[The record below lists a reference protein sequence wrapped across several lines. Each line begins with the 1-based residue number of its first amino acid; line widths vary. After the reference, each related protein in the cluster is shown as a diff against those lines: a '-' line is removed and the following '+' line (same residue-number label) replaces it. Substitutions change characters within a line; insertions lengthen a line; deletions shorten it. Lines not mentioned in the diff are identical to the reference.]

1 LRARDTPRRFTR
13 APRSWVAGEGAMSRL
28 RHTGVEFR
36 RVASAREFGRVA
48 VLVGGDSAERE
59 VSLMTGKAVLEALLA
74 RGVDA
79 AAFDPAERPLGE
91 LVAEGFDR
99 AWIALH
105 GPGGEDGALQGA
117 LEWLGLPYT
126 GSGVLGS
133 AVGMD
138 KLRTKRLAQAAGVAT
153 PPWITLTG
161 VADFERA
168 VAELGLPLAVKPA
181 SQGSSVGMSRVAA
194 ASELPAAWRAAA
206 ALDPVVIAERWITGG
221 EFTVAILQ
229 GEALPAIRIETPRTF
244 YDYQAKYFADDT
256 RYLIPC
262 GLPAASES
270 AMQDAAL
277 ATFAATG
284 AAGWG
289 RVDFVMGAD
298 SRALLLEINTVPG
311 MTGHS
316 LVPMAAA
323 AAGIDFAELVWRI
336 LETSF
341 ARERT

>member
-1 LRARDTPRRFTR
+1 
-13 APRSWVAGEGAMSRL
+13 MSRL
-28 RHTGVEFR
+28 RATGVEFR
-36 RVASAREFGRVA
+36 RTTDPAAFGQVA
-48 VLVGGDSAERE
+48 VLMGGSSAERE
-59 VSLMTGKAVLEALLA
+59 ISLLTGGAVLQALVA
-74 RGVDA
+74 RGVRA
-79 AAFDPAERPLGE
+79 SSFDPSERPLTE
-91 LVAEGFDR
+91 LVATGIER
-99 AWIALH
+99 VWIALH
-105 GPGGEDGALQGA
+105 GPGGEDGAVQGA

-153 PPWITLTG
+153 PGYTLLTG
-161 VADFERA
+161 AADFEPA
-168 VAELGLPLAVKPA
+168 IAELGLPLAVKP
-181 SQGSSVGMSRVAA
+181 STQGSSVGMSRVETAA
-194 ASELPAAWRAAA
+194 ELPGAWRAAA
-206 ALDPVVIAERWITGG
+206 ALDPVVIAERWIIGR

-229 GEALPAIRIETPRTF
+229 GAALPAIAIETPRSF

-262 GLPAASES
+262 GLPAAEEA
-270 AMQDAAL
+270 AMQQAAL

-284 AAGWG
+284 AGGWG
-289 RVDFVMGAD
+289 RVDFVMGGD
-298 SRALLLEINTVPG
+298 GLPLLLEINTVPG

-323 AAGIDFAELVWRI
+323 AAGIDFDELAWRI

>member
-1 LRARDTPRRFTR
+1 
-13 APRSWVAGEGAMSRL
+13 MSRL
-28 RHTGVEFR
+28 RATGVEFR
-36 RVASAREFGRVA
+36 RIQDAHEFGKVA
-48 VLVGGDSAERE
+48 VLMGGASAERE
-59 VSLMTGKAVLEALLA
+59 ISLLTGNAVLEALVA
-74 RGVDA
+74 RGVQA
-79 AAFDPAERPLGE
+79 TAFDPSERPLTG
-91 LVAEGFDR
+91 LVEAGCDR
-99 AWIALH
+99 VWIALH
-105 GPGGEDGALQGA
+105 GPGGEDGAVQGA
-117 LEWLGLPYT
+117 LEWLGIPYT

-138 KLRTKRLAQAAGVAT
+138 KMRTKQLAAAAGVAT
-153 PPWITLTG
+153 PRWMLLEG
-161 VADFERA
+161 AADFERA

-181 SQGSSVGMSRVAA
+181 SQGSSVGMSRVESAA
-194 ASELPAAWRAAA
+194 ELPAAWRAAS
-206 ALDPVVIAERWITGG
+206 ALDPVVIAESWISGR

-262 GLPAASES
+262 GLDAAAEQ
-270 AMQDAAL
+270 AMQRAAL

-298 SRALLLEINTVPG
+298 GVPLLLEINTVPG

-316 LVPMAAA
+316 LVPMAAKA
-323 AAGIDFAELVWRI
+323 TGVDFQELAWRI

>member
-1 LRARDTPRRFTR
+1 
-13 APRSWVAGEGAMSRL
+13 MSRL
-28 RHTGVEFR
+28 RPSGVPHR
-36 RVASAREFGRVA
+36 RVAKAAEFGRVA
-48 VLVGGDSAERE
+48 LLMGGASAERE
-59 VSLMTGKAVLEALLA
+59 VSLMTGKAVLEALAA

-79 AAFDPAERPLGE
+79 VAFDPGERALAE
-91 LVAEGFDR
+91 LVPAGFER
-99 AWIALH
+99 VFIALH
-105 GPGGEDGALQGA
+105 GPGGEDGAVQGA
-117 LEWLGLPYT
+117 LEWMGLPYT

-153 PPWITLTG
+153 PPWIELAG
-161 VADFERA
+161 AADFERA

-181 SQGSSVGMSRVAA
+181 SQGSSVGMSRVASA
-194 ASELPAAWRAAA
+194 AELPAAWRAAS

-221 EFTVAILQ
+221 EYTVGVLQ
-229 GEALPAIRIETPRTF
+229 GEALPAIRIETPRAF

-262 GLPAASES
+262 GLDAAAES
-270 AMQDAAL
+270 ALQRAAL

-298 SRALLLEINTVPG
+298 GKGLLLEINTVPG
-311 MTGHS
+311 MTSHS
-316 LVPMAAA
+316 LVPMAAR
-323 AAGIDFAELVWRI
+323 AAGIDFPELCWRI

-341 ARERT
+341 ARERA

>member
-1 LRARDTPRRFTR
+1 
-13 APRSWVAGEGAMSRL
+13 MSRL
-28 RHTGVEFR
+28 RAASAGFR
-36 RVASAREFGRVA
+36 RVASAKDFGRVA
-48 VLVGGDSAERE
+48 VLMGGDSAERE
-59 VSLMTGKAVLEALLA
+59 ISLMTGKAVHEALIA

-79 AAFDPAERPLGE
+79 LLFDPAGDALSE
-91 LVAEGFDR
+91 LVAAGFDR

-117 LEWLGLPYT
+117 LEWLGIPYT

-153 PPWITLTG
+153 PPWIELTG
-161 VADFERA
+161 APDFDRA

-181 SQGSSVGMSRVAA
+181 TQGSSVGMSRVALA
-194 ASELPAAWRAAA
+194 AELPAAWRAAS
-206 ALDPVVIAERWITGG
+206 ALDPVVIAESWITGG
-221 EFTVAILQ
+221 GEYTVGILQ

-262 GLPAASES
+262 GLAAPAEA
-270 AMQDAAL
+270 ALQKAAL

-284 AAGWG
+284 ASGWG
-289 RVDFVMGAD
+289 RVDFVMGED
-298 SRALLLEINTVPG
+298 GRALLLEINTIPG
-311 MTGHS
+311 MTSHS
-316 LVPMAAA
+316 LVPMAARA
-323 AAGIDFAELVWRI
+323 ARVDFPELCWRI

>member
-1 LRARDTPRRFTR
+1 
-13 APRSWVAGEGAMSRL
+13 MSRL
-28 RHTGVEFR
+28 RATGVEFR
-36 RVASAREFGRVA
+36 RVAAAREFGRVA
-48 VLVGGDSAERE
+48 VLQGGDSAERE
-59 VSLMTGKAVLEALLA
+59 ISLMTGKAVTEALVA

-79 AAFDPAERPLGE
+79 APFDPSERALGE
-91 LVAEGFDR
+91 LLAEGFDR
-99 AWIALH
+99 AFVALH

-153 PPWITLTG
+153 PPWMQLTG
-161 VADFERA
+161 AADFERA

-181 SQGSSVGMSRVAA
+181 TQGSSVGMSRVESAG
-194 ASELPAAWRAAA
+194 ELPAAWRAAS
-206 ALDPVVIAERWITGG
+206 ALDPVVIAEQWISGG
-221 EFTVAILQ
+221 EYTVAVLQ

-244 YDYQAKYFADDT
+244 YDYQAKYFAEDT
-256 RYLIPC
+256 RYLVPS
-262 GLPAASES
+262 GLAPAAEAS
-270 AMQDAAL
+270 MQEAAL
-277 ATFAATG
+277 ATFDATG

-289 RVDFVMGAD
+289 RVDFVAAQDG
-298 SRALLLEINTVPG
+298 RALLLEINTVPG
-311 MTGHS
+311 MTSHS
-316 LVPMAAA
+316 LVPMAAR
-323 AAGIDFAELVWRI
+323 AAGIDFAELCWRI

>member
-1 LRARDTPRRFTR
+1 
-13 APRSWVAGEGAMSRL
+13 MSRL
-28 RHTGVEFR
+28 RSTGVEFR
-36 RVASAREFGRVA
+36 RIANADGFGRVA
-48 VLVGGDSAERE
+48 VLQGGDSAERE
-59 VSLMTGKAVLEALLA
+59 VSLMSGKAVTEALIA
-74 RGVDA
+74 RGVNA
-79 AAFDPAERPLGE
+79 FAFDPAERALGE
-91 LVAEGFDR
+91 LITDGFDR

-153 PPWITLTG
+153 PPWLELTG
-161 VADFERA
+161 AADFERA

-181 SQGSSVGMSRVAA
+181 TQGSSVGMSRVTSAA
-194 ASELPAAWRAAA
+194 ELPAAWRAAS
-206 ALDPVVIAERWITGG
+206 ALDPVVIAERWMSGG
-221 EFTVAILQ
+221 EYTVTVLQ
-229 GEALPAIRIETPRTF
+229 GAALPAIRIETPRTY

-262 GLPAASES
+262 GLPAAAEA
-270 AMQDAAL
+270 AMQQAAL

-289 RVDFVMGAD
+289 RVDFVAD
-298 SRALLLEINTVPG
+298 DAGSTYLLEINTAPG

-316 LVPMAAA
+316 LTPMAARA
-323 AAGIDFAELVWRI
+323 VGIDFPELCWRI

>member
-1 LRARDTPRRFTR
+1 
-13 APRSWVAGEGAMSRL
+13 MSRL
-28 RHTGVEFR
+28 RASGVEFR
-36 RVASAREFGRVA
+36 RVASAKDFGRVA
-48 VLVGGDSAERE
+48 VLMGGDSAERE
-59 VSLMTGKAVLEALLA
+59 ISLLTGKAVHEALIA

-79 AAFDPAERPLGE
+79 VLFDPAGDALSE
-91 LVAEGFDR
+91 LVAAGFDR

-117 LEWLGLPYT
+117 LEWLGIPYT

-153 PPWITLTG
+153 PPWIELTG
-161 VADFERA
+161 APDFDRA

-181 SQGSSVGMSRVAA
+181 TQGSSVGMSRVTSAA
-194 ASELPAAWRAAA
+194 ELPAAWRAAS
-206 ALDPVVIAERWITGG
+206 ALDPVVIAESWITGG
-221 EFTVAILQ
+221 GEYTVGILQ

-262 GLPAASES
+262 GLAAPAEA
-270 AMQDAAL
+270 ALQKAAL

-284 AAGWG
+284 ASGWG
-289 RVDFVMGAD
+289 RVDFVMGED
-298 SRALLLEINTVPG
+298 GRALLLEINTIPG
-311 MTGHS
+311 MTSHS
-316 LVPMAAA
+316 LVPMAARA
-323 AAGIDFAELVWRI
+323 ARVDFPELCWRI

-341 ARERT
+341 ARART